1 MKIYHLIPSITIG
14 GKKFIVG
21 FAFVRFTMLPTKSIW
36 ASALTGWE
44 WSHYSY
50 SWLGLGIGVAV
61 NKNIGEIR

>member
-1 MKIYHLIPSITIG
+1 MKVYHLIARD
-14 GKKFIVG
+14 KFIVG
-21 FAFVRFTMLPTKSIW
+21 FAFVKFSLLPHKQLW

-50 SWLGLGIGVAV
+50 SWLGLGIGVTV